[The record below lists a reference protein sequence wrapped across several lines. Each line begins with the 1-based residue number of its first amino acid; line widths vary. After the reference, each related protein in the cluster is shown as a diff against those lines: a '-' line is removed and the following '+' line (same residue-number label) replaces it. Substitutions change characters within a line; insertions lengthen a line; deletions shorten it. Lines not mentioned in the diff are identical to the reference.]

1 MKYKVLPQN
10 APKLVLNFGHSPLY
24 RHFCKCLYIG
34 FDKYPSEKYLKRGLL
49 YPF

>member
-24 RHFCKCLYIG
+24 I
-34 FDKYPSEKYLKRGLL
+34 LL
-49 YPF
+49 NTRFAEDPLTEGR